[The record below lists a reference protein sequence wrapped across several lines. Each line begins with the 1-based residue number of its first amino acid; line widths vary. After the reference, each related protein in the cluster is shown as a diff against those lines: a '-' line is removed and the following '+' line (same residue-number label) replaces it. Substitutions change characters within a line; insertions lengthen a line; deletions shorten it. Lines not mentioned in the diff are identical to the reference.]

1 MKVIRQLLSCP
12 KLIACART
20 HTHTHTYTRTRARA
34 CKHVYTHTTCTHTN
48 THTYTNTHA
57 RTHMQACIYTHH
69 LHTHTHNTQ
78 VGTWQQASQAFPP
91 LWPPSC
97 ARDSTPHKLPVFQ
110 LVDKGDQSTRRFT
123 QIQIHEG
130 QSNLPRI
137 IHTCLVGCATQS
149 IMISVRSF
157 MICCYDR
164 TMIKIHHF
172 TNGVQQH
179 PTNTSQQH
187 STNLNTECL
196 TNALANVY
204 SATFHQHISATS
216 RQPEHRM
223 PDQRTC

>member
-97 ARDSTPHKLPVFQ
+97 ARDSTPHKLQRQQSAEQVIIITIYYYR
-110 LVDKGDQSTRRFT
+110 LADQFIKKTPNGLFIESHR
-123 QIQIHEG
+123 
-130 QSNLPRI
+130 S
-137 IHTCLVGCATQS
+137 HTS
-149 IMISVRSF
+149 
-157 MICCYDR
+157 
-164 TMIKIHHF
+164 
-172 TNGVQQH
+172 
-179 PTNTSQQH
+179 SQFF
-187 STNLNTECL
+187 SW
-196 TNALANVY
+196 
-204 SATFHQHISATS
+204 
-216 RQPEHRM
+216 
-223 PDQRTC
+223 